1 MNIFCILY
9 LVRENECVPT
19 WRHHGRFL
27 FVVDVMVLVRY
38 GSLLLAKKRIVLFVL
53 YAHVSCMLVLW
64 PKHVHCL
71 VLKQKQEITQ
81 GNNFYVPPKIIQVGH
96 FTFIKPYPD
105 ISTSGK
111 IGKSFEH
118 EFNGFSRNGF
128 PQSMRLTIRILLFF
142 CVPFKKRFCKAQ
154 AKKKHVCFVVLQ
166 YLFCTPQPFP
176 LKVGCTLPSSM
187 IADDRHPNYNLR
199 VLQFL
204 EQHSSSMLLI
214 LGQIRLWVI
223 CLK

>member
-38 GSLLLAKKRIVLFVL
+38 GSLLVAKKRIVLFVL

-64 PKHVHCL
+64 PKYVQCL
-71 VLKQKQEITQ
+71 VLKQKQEVTQ

-118 EFNGFSRNGF
+118 GFNGFSRNGF

-142 CVPFKKRFCKAQ
+142 CVPFKKGFCKTQ
-154 AKKKHVCFVVLQ
+154 AKKNTYVL
-166 YLFCTPQPFP
+166 LFCSTCFARLNHFP
-176 LKVGCTLPSSM
+176 
-187 IADDRHPNYNLR
+187 
-199 VLQFL
+199 
-204 EQHSSSMLLI
+204 
-214 LGQIRLWVI
+214 
-223 CLK
+223 